1 MPRKTD
7 RRHRQG
13 DESRTAI
20 LDATLSI
27 ASARGYV
34 GTTVSLVTSMTG
46 LPASSIYWHFGNKD
60 SLLSATVQHSYERWR
75 ETSAAWVDD
84 RAGTAGE
91 QVEARLQ
98 RSALAITESPEF
110 WSLGLMLTL
119 QQRVKEPEARRL
131 FRQIRQDT
139 ERAVAQWWE
148 RLLGPEVVARDPGL
162 AMRLA
167 QFHLLMLDG
176 LFIHDRTHGPR
187 DTKRVVARLSAGLE
201 AYLRAEG
208 VLT

>member
-27 ASARGYV
+27 AAVRGYV

-46 LPASSIYWHFGNKD
+46 LPASSIYWHFGSKD
-60 SLLSATVQHSYERWR
+60 SLLAATVQHSYERWR
-75 ETSAAWVDD
+75 RTSATWVDD
-84 RAGTAGE
+84 QVGTPGE

-131 FRQIRQDT
+131 FRAIRRDT
-139 ERAVAQWWE
+139 EQSLARWWAKHLDPQGVE
-148 RLLGPEVVARDPGL
+148 GDPGL
-162 AMRLA
+162 PLRLA

-187 DTKRVVARLSAGLE
+187 DTKRVATRLTAGLE
-201 AYLRAEG
+201 RYLRANG
-208 VLT
+208 ALV

>member
-1 MPRKTD
+1 MARKTD

-27 ASARGYV
+27 ASVRGYV

-60 SLLSATVQHSYERWR
+60 ALLAATVQHSYEQWR
-75 ETSAAWVDD
+75 RTSATWVDD
-84 RAGTAGE
+84 RSGTPGE

-98 RSALAITESPEF
+98 RSALALTESPEF

-139 ERAVAQWWE
+139 ERSVAQWWE
-148 RLLGPEVVARDPGL
+148 RQLGPAVLADDPGL
-162 AMRLA
+162 PMRLA

-176 LFIHDRTHGPR
+176 LFIHDRTHGSR
-187 DTKRVVARLSAGLE
+187 DTKRVATRLTAGLE
-201 AYLRAEG
+201 RYLRASG
-208 VLT
+208 VLA